1 MRQYIKQNKSYLLFS
16 FFIPV
21 VIMTFVYLLNGIYP
35 GSDRSILASDAFAQF
50 SNFHASFRQV
60 LLGKQ
65 SIFYT
70 FNAALGLNYLS
81 LAAYYLGGIF
91 TPLVLFFPN
100 QLMPD
105 ALYCLTLVKFGM
117 MGLSFGVLAKSTYPK
132 LTNPLRLA
140 LVTCYSLLSFAV
152 AQSEL
157 IMWLDAFIY
166 LPLVI
171 LGIQRLITKQRV
183 GLLFIS
189 YFLLFCT
196 SFYFG
201 FMIGVFSV
209 LFFFVQLVANFRK
222 TKPAIIPFFMT
233 GICSGCASMF
243 ILLPTLIDLKTN
255 GESLTKISQWKTED
269 TATLDLL
276 VKNFIGV
283 YDTTKYG
290 SIPFVFVGLLSLIG
304 LTLYYLNKRFSLKE
318 KIAYTFLIAILIA
331 SFYVEPFNLFWQ
343 GMHAPNMFLFRFAFL
358 FSFIVVYLA
367 GFGLSDIYHCSRITL
382 AYTCLFWLLLFAITY
397 FGKAENEYTF
407 LHSYSAWLTAIVLM
421 IYMMVFIYR
430 NHFSKKIFSL
440 VLLVIAFG
448 EMSINSYY
456 LILGIR
462 NDWVY
467 ASRSLYTDPYPAISA
482 LISYTKQHNQNFY
495 RLEKLEPV
503 SVNDAFHYNYAG
515 IGLFSSM
522 RNRHASS
529 YLNQLGFRSRG
540 TNLNLRYPNNTLL
553 MDSLFDIKYNLS
565 TQPVEKYGFSKKQKV
580 GDYQLYENHNALEL
594 GLLAPK
600 DIYNVQQPKFD
611 NLASQKNLFNALSR
625 QNQEY
630 FKFTTISLVKQ
641 TNTKID
647 ENGNITT
654 YIQQNPDQAQKI
666 TYQVFIPAN
675 TQAYVSLFPFDFSQL
690 DASSITVTTAHSN
703 YESQIDINGQY
714 YNLGY
719 FNQDTTAQFTI
730 NLNGNQKLSFLT
742 PKVLL
747 LDTNAYQQA
756 INVLRQNEVAF
767 QVKKNQATATFNA
780 KENQV
785 LFTTLAY
792 DKGWQ
797 ATIDGQKVPIK
808 AFKNA
813 LITIPVK
820 KGKHT
825 LTLTYYP
832 PGLFLGTGIS
842 LTATVLFGLYCYY
855 HRKRNQN
862 NN

>member
-1 MRQYIKQNKSYLLFS
+1 MKQYIKQHKTYLLAS

-21 VIMTFVYLLNGIYP
+21 AIMALVYLLNGIYP

-105 ALYCLTLVKFGM
+105 ALYFLTLVKFGM

-132 LTNPLRLA
+132 LPETLRLA

-171 LGIQRLITKQRV
+171 LGIQRLIAKQKV

-209 LFFFVQLVANFRK
+209 MFFFVQLVANFRK
-222 TKPAIIPFFMT
+222 TKPTIIPFFMT

-290 SIPFVFVGLLSLIG
+290 SIPFIFVGLLSLIG
-304 LTLYYLNKRFSLKE
+304 LTLYYLNKRFLLKE
-318 KIAYTFLIAILIA
+318 KIAYTVLIAILIA
-331 SFYVEPFNLFWQ
+331 SFYLEPLNLFWQ

-367 GFGLSDIYHCSRITL
+367 GFGLSDIYHYSRITL
-382 AYTCLFWLLLFAITY
+382 SYTCLFWLFLFAIAY
-397 FGKAENEYTF
+397 FGKAEKEYLF
-407 LHSYSAWLTAIVLM
+407 LTPSSAWITAIVLT
-421 IYMMVFIYR
+421 IYMILFIYR

-482 LISYTKQHNQNFY
+482 LVGYTKQHNQDFY
-495 RLEKLEPV
+495 RLENLDPV

-565 TQPVEKYGFSKKQKV
+565 TQPVEKYGFSQKQKV
-580 GDYQLYENHNALEL
+580 GDYQLYENYNALEL

-600 DIYNVQQPKFD
+600 DIYKVQQPQFD

-630 FKFTTISLVKQ
+630 FKFTTVSLVQQ

-654 YIQQNPDQAQKI
+654 YIQQNPDQEQKI

-690 DASSITVTTAHSN
+690 DASSATVTTAHSS

-719 FNQDTTAQFTI
+719 FNQDTTFQFTI
-730 NLNGNQKLSFLT
+730 SLNGNQKLSFLT

-767 QVKKNQATATFNA
+767 QVNKNQATATFEA
-780 KENQV
+780 KEDQV

-797 ATIDGQKVPIK
+797 AKIDGKKVPIK

-855 HRKRNQN
+855 HRKKLLR
-862 NN
+862 